1 MLQAMCGGDE
11 ECMLEVWR
19 SCKEQP
25 KCVESLYN
33 ERMAEEKE
41 KAAAAGAKKAQV
53 LFCLILLL
61 LVVLLQTTFPTN
73 SPSCVL
79 QTSCSLRLPQCLP
92 LMDSPDPD
100 KTQST
105 AGTVL
110 SIHTAPHQP
119 GPGPKCNSL
128 DL

>member
-1 MLQAMCGGDE
+1 MLHAGSRALEGMLQAMCVGDE

-61 LVVLLQTTFPTN
+61 LVLLLLHTFPAN
-73 SPSCVL
+73 SQGASCR
-79 QTSCSLRLPQCLP
+79 QAAFQGCHNATP
-92 LMDSPDPD
+92 
-100 KTQST
+100 
-105 AGTVL
+105 
-110 SIHTAPHQP
+110 
-119 GPGPKCNSL
+119 
-128 DL
+128 